1 MLVTIAAKLD
11 AIAERQPPQRLL
23 SKREAAALLGVSRG
37 RTLDRL
43 IAEGAIR
50 TVTVGTRGRI
60 PVAELDRL
68 LVEGAPSAPVAVVPV
83 RKTVVRRHDRRPP
96 NVAHELAKARAL
108 RVSDL

>member
-1 MLVTIAAKLD
+1 MLVTISAKLD

-23 SKREAAALLGVSRG
+23 SKRQAAELLGVSRG

-50 TVTVGTRGRI
+50 TVTVGTRSRI

-68 LVEGAPSAPVAVVPV
+68 LVEGAPSAPVPAVPV
-83 RKTVVRRHDRRPP
+83 QRAAVRRHDRRPP